1 MRVLLASIA
10 ATAAVLAIGGTAYAE
25 GDLSRTNVKE
35 IVLEMGSNDDGMY
48 FSPKRMEF
56 ETGQAYKMVM
66 TNVDEIKHEVA
77 LGELYEKIFT
87 RKLEITEPDGS
98 LIAEIK
104 GPIYEIEIG
113 PGKTVEWFFVP
124 VQTIEDAELICAI
137 PGHKEAGMWSTVTL
151 K

>member
-1 MRVLLASIA
+1 MRLLLVSL
-10 ATAAVLAIGGTAYAE
+10 ATAALAFGGTAYAA
-25 GDLSRTNVKE
+25 GDLSRADVQE
-35 IVLEMGSNDDGMY
+35 IVLEMGSNDAGMY
-48 FSPKRMEF
+48 FNPKHMEF

-87 RKLEITEPDGS
+87 RKLEITDADGG
-98 LIAEIK
+98 LVAEIK

-124 VQTIEDAELICAI
+124 VQTIENAELICAI